1 MKKRATNTFSCTF
14 NNQIL
19 TFYEECLNV
28 LLLKKENTF
37 SLLDYAL
44 SLNCSNISFI
54 LDEKIFSL
62 FIINRKFFHREFDT
76 KKRTKKYLNKA
87 LELLQLNENI
97 LTYSYEQ
104 LDFYLRIKVQ
114 LMRSLFV
121 DKKLIVIDNIFAKLT
136 TEQIQELF
144 LLLKI
149 LTKKKQYTIIL
160 LTTNQ
165 KIAKVNDIGNNL
177 NFITD

>member
-54 LDEKIFSL
+54 LDEKIFFPYLSL
-62 FIINRKFFHREFDT
+62 TENFFLGSSIQ
-76 KKRTKKYLNKA
+76 KKEQK
-87 LELLQLNENI
+87 NI
-97 LTYSYEQ
+97 
-104 LDFYLRIKVQ
+104 
-114 LMRSLFV
+114 
-121 DKKLIVIDNIFAKLT
+121 
-136 TEQIQELF
+136 
-144 LLLKI
+144 
-149 LTKKKQYTIIL
+149 
-160 LTTNQ
+160 
-165 KIAKVNDIGNNL
+165 
-177 NFITD
+177 